1 MADDLGEDASLTPR
15 GRSLCRGCGGEDLV
29 SVLDL
34 GSQPLANEMAETS
47 DDADPAFPLHLRICP
62 SCGLGQVGE
71 FVLPERIF
79 SDDYPYISSVST
91 SWVRHAGEYARQMH
105 DDLDLSSD
113 DLVVEVASND
123 GYLLEQVMAMGV
135 RVLGIEPAGN
145 VAALARR
152 RGVPTISEFFG
163 IDTAR
168 RVVAE
173 HGHPRLVA
181 ANNVMAHV
189 PNLQDFTA
197 GLAALCDDST
207 IITVENPSFL
217 NLLRETQF
225 DTIYHEHFSY
235 LTAHSVQ
242 RVVEPHGLRLVGV
255 DTLPTHGGS
264 NRYRLAR
271 TTSGVPV
278 ARSVAETIDRELA
291 GGLLEP
297 AEWSAFADRSRSAIG
312 GLRSWLDEQQRL
324 GRRVAGYGAAAKGNT
339 LLNAAGGVATDLLV
353 VADGSAAKQGKL
365 LPGSHVPVVAPSAL
379 PDHRP
384 DAVLVL
390 PWNIATEVVPVVQDL
405 LPGADCWI
413 AVPSMRL
420 LA

>member
-1 MADDLGEDASLTPR
+1 MADNVSEEASLTPR
-15 GRSLCRGCGGEDLV
+15 GRTLCRGCGGEGLV

-34 GSQPLANEMAETS
+34 GSQPLANEMAETGG
-47 DDADPAFPLHLRICP
+47 DVDPAFPLHLRICP

-105 DDLDLSSD
+105 DELDLCAH

-123 GYLLEQVMAMGV
+123 GYLLEQVKALGV

-145 VAALARR
+145 VAELARG

-163 IDTAR
+163 LEAAG

-189 PNLQDFTA
+189 PDLQDFTA

-255 DTLPTHGGS
+255 DSLPTHGGS

-271 TTSGVPV
+271 ATSNVPV
-278 ARSVAETIDRELA
+278 APTVAATLDRELA
-291 GGLLEP
+291 DGLFDP
-297 AEWSAFADRSRSAIG
+297 VAWTAFADRSRSAVG
-312 GLRSWLDEQQRL
+312 GLRSWLDEQQKL

-339 LLNAAGGVATDLLV
+339 LLNAAGGVATDLV
-353 VADGSAAKQGKL
+353 VVVDGSVAKQGKL

-390 PWNIATEVVPVVQDL
+390 PWNIATEVLPVVQEL
-405 LPGADCWI
+405 VPGADCWVAI
-413 AVPSMRL
+413 PSMRR